1 LFVLLGGIMPKR
13 QSIAGAIKAAAH
25 GPAAPEPVRDEATM
39 APSAPLHP
47 VPFRAR
53 TREGKKMIAAPVDP
67 AARQQLKVLA
77 AELDR
82 KAEDLMREA
91 LRDLFA
97 KYGKPP
103 IA

>member
-1 LFVLLGGIMPKR
+1 MAKR

-25 GPAAPEPVRDEATM
+25 GAAPEATNDRTAAT
-39 APSAPLHP
+39 APPRP
-47 VPFRAR
+47 YKAR

-82 KAEDLMREA
+82 KAEDLIREA
-91 LRDLFA
+91 LRDLFT

>member
-1 LFVLLGGIMPKR
+1 LLFCQEENMAQRK
-13 QSIAGAIKAAAH
+13 SIAGAIRQAAQGEQPAAASVPE
-25 GPAAPEPVRDEATM
+25 PAA
-39 APSAPLHP
+39 SAPATVRP
-47 VPFRAR
+47 YRAA

-67 AARQQLKVLA
+67 AAHRQLKMLA
-77 AELDR
+77 AETGQ
-82 KAEDLMREA
+82 KAEELIREA

>member
-1 LFVLLGGIMPKR
+1 MAKR
-13 QSIAGAIKAAAH
+13 QSIAGAIRAATH
-25 GPAAPEPVRDEATM
+25 GSLPVAPANDRPPTDDREPAPR
-39 APSAPLHP
+39 
-47 VPFRAR
+47 PFKAR

-91 LRDLFA
+91 LRDLFT

>member
-1 LFVLLGGIMPKR
+1 MAKR

-25 GPAAPEPVRDEATM
+25 GPEPTTERIATDE
-39 APSAPLHP
+39 APSAPR
-47 VPFRAR
+47 PFKPAR

-67 AARQQLKVLA
+67 AARQQLKMLS

-82 KAEDLMREA
+82 KAEDLIREA
-91 LRDLFA
+91 LRDLFT

>member
-1 LFVLLGGIMPKR
+1 MAKR
-13 QSIAGAIKAAAH
+13 QSIAGAIRAAAH
-25 GPAAPEPVRDEATM
+25 GPEPANDSARDERREP
-39 APSAPLHP
+39 APPPA
-47 VPFRAR
+47 FKAR

-91 LRDLFA
+91 LRDLFT

>member
-1 LFVLLGGIMPKR
+1 MAKR

-25 GPAAPEPVRDEATM
+25 GPELAPEQPATETANP
-39 APSAPLHP
+39 APR
-47 VPFRAR
+47 PFKAR

-82 KAEDLMREA
+82 KAEDLVREA
-91 LRDLFA
+91 LRDLFT

>member
-1 LFVLLGGIMPKR
+1 MAR
-13 QSIAGAIKAAAH
+13 RHSIAGAIRAAAH
-25 GPAAPEPVRDEATM
+25 GTEPVAERTTSTEKTA
-39 APSAPLHP
+39 ASPRA
-47 VPFRAR
+47 FKAR

-67 AARQQLKVLA
+67 AARQQLKMLS

-82 KAEDLMREA
+82 KAEDLIREA
-91 LRDLFA
+91 LRDLFT

>member
-1 LFVLLGGIMPKR
+1 MAKGR
-13 QSIAGAIKAAAH
+13 IAGAVRAAAH
-25 GPAAPEPVRDEATM
+25 GPEPERHETRTTGTTEQTTPR
-39 APSAPLHP
+39 
-47 VPFRAR
+47 PFKAR

-91 LRDLFA
+91 LRDLFV

>member
-1 LFVLLGGIMPKR
+1 MARR
-13 QSIAGAIKAAAH
+13 QSIAGAIRAAAH
-25 GPAAPEPVRDEATM
+25 GPEPATERTTKDAAPTPRA
-39 APSAPLHP
+39 
-47 VPFRAR
+47 FKAR

-67 AARQQLKVLA
+67 AARQQLKMLS

-82 KAEDLMREA
+82 KAEDLIREA
-91 LRDLFA
+91 LRDLFT

>member
-1 LFVLLGGIMPKR
+1 MAKR
-13 QSIAGAIKAAAH
+13 QSIAGAIRAAAH
-25 GPAAPEPVRDEATM
+25 GPAPTAEREATSETEA
-39 APSAPLHP
+39 APR
-47 VPFRAR
+47 PFKAR

-82 KAEDLMREA
+82 KAEDLVREA
-91 LRDLFA
+91 LRDLFT

>member
-1 LFVLLGGIMPKR
+1 MAQRK
-13 QSIAGAIKAAAH
+13 SIAGAIKQAAH
-25 GPAAPEPVRDEATM
+25 GNIAPDAPRDPVPPVPAASKPYKA
-39 APSAPLHP
+39 A
-47 VPFRAR
+47 

-67 AARQQLKVLA
+67 AAHRQLKMLA
-77 AELDR
+77 AEKEQ
-82 KAEDLMREA
+82 KAEELIREA

>member
-1 LFVLLGGIMPKR
+1 LETVIE
-13 QSIAGAIKAAAH
+13 
-25 GPAAPEPVRDEATM
+25 PATIP
-39 APSAPLHP
+39 PSAPP
-47 VPFRAR
+47 RSPFKAR

-67 AARQQLKVLA
+67 AARQQLKILA

-82 KAEDLMREA
+82 GAEDLMREA
-91 LRDLFA
+91 LRDLFT

>member
-1 LFVLLGGIMPKR
+1 MAAAAKQR
-13 QSIAGAIKAAAH
+13 RAIAGAIKRAAH
-25 GPAAPEPVRDEATM
+25 GPDAANDRREDGQREAAPRP
-39 APSAPLHP
+39 
-47 VPFRAR
+47 PFKAR

-91 LRDLFA
+91 LRDLFT

>member
-1 LFVLLGGIMPKR
+1 MAKR
-13 QSIAGAIKAAAH
+13 QSIAGAIRAAAH
-25 GPAAPEPVRDEATM
+25 GPTVPPEPVTTEETTPA
-39 APSAPLHP
+39 APR
-47 VPFRAR
+47 PFKAR

-67 AARQQLKVLA
+67 AARQQLKMLA

-82 KAEDLMREA
+82 KSEDLMREA
-91 LRDLFA
+91 LRDLFT

>member
-1 LFVLLGGIMPKR
+1 MAKR

-25 GPAAPEPVRDEATM
+25 GPAPESANDRTTREPAARAPYK
-39 APSAPLHP
+39 
-47 VPFRAR
+47 AR

-82 KAEDLMREA
+82 KVEDLIREA
-91 LRDLFA
+91 LRDLFT
-97 KYGKPP
+97 KHGKPP
-103 IA
+103 IG

>member
-1 LFVLLGGIMPKR
+1 
-13 QSIAGAIKAAAH
+13 
-25 GPAAPEPVRDEATM
+25 
-39 APSAPLHP
+39 
-47 VPFRAR
+47 
-53 TREGKKMIAAPVDP
+53 MIAAPVDP

-82 KAEDLMREA
+82 KAEDLIREA
-91 LRDLFA
+91 LRDLFT